1 MPPLDLVWVVVN
13 VELELLEFAG
23 VVVVELLRVPGAGT
37 WSVVDEA
44 IPSAALG
51 AATWLA
57 WFACLADFVMLK
69 FVTMCDID
77 AGLSV
82 LVRVATEAVEDQEDK
97 VEKDEFLTILDMF
110 ELV

>member
-1 MPPLDLVWVVVN
+1 L
-13 VELELLEFAG
+13 AG
-23 VVVVELLRVPGAGT
+23 VVIVELLHVPGAGS
-37 WSVVDEA
+37 WSVV
-44 IPSAALG
+44 PSAEMG
-51 AATWLA
+51 AVAWLA

-82 LVRVATEAVEDQEDK
+82 LVRVATDAVEDQEDK

>member
-1 MPPLDLVWVVVN
+1 
-13 VELELLEFAG
+13 
-23 VVVVELLRVPGAGT
+23 
-37 WSVVDEA
+37 
-44 IPSAALG
+44 
-51 AATWLA
+51 
-57 WFACLADFVMLK
+57 MLK

>member
-1 MPPLDLVWVVVN
+1 M
-13 VELELLEFAG
+13 AG
-23 VVVVELLRVPGAGT
+23 VVVVELLLVPGAET

-44 IPSAALG
+44 IPSAEVG

-57 WFACLADFVMLK
+57 WFASLADFVMLK

-97 VEKDEFLTILDMF
+97 VW
-110 ELV
+110 V

>member
-1 MPPLDLVWVVVN
+1 
-13 VELELLEFAG
+13 
-23 VVVVELLRVPGAGT
+23 
-37 WSVVDEA
+37 
-44 IPSAALG
+44 
-51 AATWLA
+51 
-57 WFACLADFVMLK
+57 MLN
-69 FVTMCDID
+69 FVTMCHID